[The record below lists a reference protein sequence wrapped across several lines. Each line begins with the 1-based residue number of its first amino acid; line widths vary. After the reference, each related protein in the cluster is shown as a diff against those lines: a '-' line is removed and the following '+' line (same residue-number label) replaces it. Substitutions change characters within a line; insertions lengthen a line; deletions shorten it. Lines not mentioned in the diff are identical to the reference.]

1 MSGDW
6 DLNTFKLDVVGMT
19 RLHIKVFFN
28 DYFALQIR
36 LVRGQQPTRDA
47 AHSASVSFMKTL
59 NNNEN
64 NERKK
69 KKKNEKDFKK
79 KIRLFY
85 GV

>member
-1 MSGDW
+1 MP
-6 DLNTFKLDVVGMT
+6 
-19 RLHIKVFFN
+19 RLHIQVFFN

-69 KKKNEKDFKK
+69 KKKK
-79 KIRLFY
+79 
-85 GV
+85 

>member
-1 MSGDW
+1 MIR
-6 DLNTFKLDVVGMT
+6 DVV
-19 RLHIKVFFN
+19 
-28 DYFALQIR
+28 YFVL
-36 LVRGQQPTRDA
+36 
-47 AHSASVSFMKTL
+47 VSFMKIL

-79 KIRLFY
+79 KIWLFY

>member
-1 MSGDW
+1 MP
-6 DLNTFKLDVVGMT
+6 
-19 RLHIKVFFN
+19 RLHMKVFFN

-69 KKKNEKDFKK
+69 KKKK
-79 KIRLFY
+79 
-85 GV
+85 